1 MKSDI
6 NPFDSQETKAFK
18 DEPEILAMTQM
29 VAAYQQNDIQRF
41 EQILE
46 ANRATVMNDPFIRE
60 HIEELLANIRTEVFI
75 YIYILFKIF
84 EKKGSS
90 TSYKTLCLYSS
101 LLFS

>member
-60 HIEELLANIRTEVFI
+60 HIEELLANIRTEV
-75 YIYILFKIF
+75 ILIFKYKQGCCQGLQPPPCQGREEIF
-84 EKKGSS
+84 F
-90 TSYKTLCLYSS
+90 YSDQ
-101 LLFS
+101 